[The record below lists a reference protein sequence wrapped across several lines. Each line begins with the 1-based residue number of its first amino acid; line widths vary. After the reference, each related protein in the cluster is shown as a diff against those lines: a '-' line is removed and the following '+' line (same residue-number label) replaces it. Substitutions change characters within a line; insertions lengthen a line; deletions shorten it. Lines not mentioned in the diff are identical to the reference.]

1 MKGIVLP
8 DRMIAHDQP
17 CYIIAEAGVNHNG
30 DLTLAKKM
38 VDVAAKAGADAVK
51 FQTFKTEEIILKKAP
66 KAQYHIETTGRNSVQ
81 SWFDLL
87 KSQEMDQKMHEQLI
101 QYCEQQGVQFLS
113 TPYDRTSIDLLDKLN
128 VPMFKVASTDANNLP
143 FLRYLASK
151 GRPIILSTAMSTL
164 IEIVESVEE
173 IRTAGVKELVV
184 LQCTGSYP
192 SKPDQA
198 NIRAMKT
205 IAETCDVAVGYSDHV
220 LGNIAAIVAIA
231 QGACV
236 YEKHFTMDRELPG
249 PDHRASLEPIEL
261 KELIRVIREAESML
275 GDGRKR
281 IMLGEVD
288 NRKKLRK
295 FIVAKKKI
303 QPGEIFSD
311 RNLTTK
317 RTGGQGLEPKAWN
330 SILGLKAPRLLDK
343 DKPILPNDVIIGTK

>member
-295 FIVAKKKI
+295 FIVAKKKNST
-303 QPGEIFSD
+303 G
-311 RNLTTK
+311 RNF
-317 RTGGQGLEPKAWN
+317 
-330 SILGLKAPRLLDK
+330 LG
-343 DKPILPNDVIIGTK
+343 